1 MNEILL
7 ALKSSY
13 SSVSSPRTTSS
24 IASTGSSGSQFFDA
38 SNEISYMNITPPPS
52 YQISTE
58 LGCDSAYKDPIT
70 PLKPTVIEFDDQ
82 DKPFLDI
89 SDTETES
96 LRTED
101 ASPLTS
107 PERPPHH
114 QLHNPSPPDPDQ
126 IFTPRTRKKWSQC
139 ANNLFVSYREES
151 SDSDTHDNLK
161 ETSID
166 GIFIEFD
173 NNIPK
178 IVDKKRCSH
187 ISALARVTCV
197 HHRGPKFKKRRST
210 SSGLKSKSCD
220 RIGDE
225 KSSSG
230 GNKRPF
236 SAGNPPRK
244 KKQPK
249 PEPEQVQVPSQTI
262 DPLSFLLD
270 TRAYKP
276 SRESLS
282 ESTESLDQSSEIRQ
296 ECEEECQEEDNK
308 ETEQQVRSRRFSV
321 DEHFLEEGRYHQVRE
336 PDDPGTFRTPS
347 AVPEDLYKAVQQRTP
362 NEHIFVEYGKEIKR
376 VVTPPLPIPL
386 EKLLDKIISTFGD
399 TLTADMVPLKALY
412 IQDAQTKI
420 FYQLDDQNDV
430 VKGSHLKLHEDLVI
444 KNIDRGSSQSLEDL
458 NNSSNSS
465 LSSGGGYVIPPTANP
480 VSLPTKPTK
489 RPGKSRL
496 SLVEE
501 RLSLITHEIHTIHK
515 SDTCSEVSSQTD
527 LPVVMADPKNSL
539 SHLHTIIRTLYQ
551 NLKDTKSEL
560 MLLKRRE
567 LESRAEMDAMVRTT
581 AEEITRHIEAAMP
594 KGIRGER
601 IEADKVE
608 ADYRQIS
615 EETYANIKDL
625 ERTVEVLKSDVVK
638 RKVRLDPVQL
648 ESMEKELQS
657 YTEKVSHMNST
668 FDTLKESLKKVM
680 KEELEIIVNEE
691 QFLEDEEPMLED
703 ATVKCE
709 ELERVVETLK
719 KVATMQREKGS
730 NPLSIY
736 TASEYDIMEERH
748 GVMQAIA
755 ALVPNHDERIQSI
768 QETEE
773 IRAVQKKFQKSQSDF
788 VTEEI
793 QFKSQNLRKTN
804 AFEELEK
811 KRADALKAMYTAQP
825 PPHRFGRKTSQPQF
839 STAPERKVSISKC
852 KSMSSIGNNEE
863 DSRHFKY
870 SVTDS
875 DGDASPPPSANQ
887 LSSQS
892 AVNIKRSQSFN
903 KDKDKNS
910 SEDEKTKKKTVFG
923 FFSKKSK
930 SNSKHDDSKH
940 KDNNHS
946 TDNHV
951 GSNGD
956 VFVVDTANIKDPSNP
971 PSPAVIPRSYT
982 EGSRKNLPKSRS
994 KTDRTLSVNFD
1005 EKLSRHKK
1013 GKTRS

>member
-1 MNEILL
+1 MNKQIRREQDNLTNSHWKGGAMFNTL
-7 ALKSSY
+7 GRSRSRKEDDAQRAATLGRY
-13 SSVSSPRTTSS
+13 DNAPRYYHDDR
-24 IASTGSSGSQFFDA
+24 APPSQQR
-38 SNEISYMNITPPPS
+38 PPPRHFEDDPRNRETAFPPRDVYFDKVRS
-52 YQISTE
+52 RDEVY
-58 LGCDSAYKDPIT
+58 DSH
-70 PLKPTVIEFDDQ
+70 
-82 DKPFLDI
+82 
-89 SDTETES
+89 S
-96 LRTED
+96 
-101 ASPLTS
+101 
-107 PERPPHH
+107 
-114 QLHNPSPPDPDQ
+114 
-126 IFTPRTRKKWSQC
+126 
-139 ANNLFVSYREES
+139 
-151 SDSDTHDNLK
+151 
-161 ETSID
+161 
-166 GIFIEFD
+166 
-173 NNIPK
+173 
-178 IVDKKRCSH
+178 
-187 ISALARVTCV
+187 
-197 HHRGPKFKKRRST
+197 ST
-210 SSGLKSKSCD
+210 SSKGSRRYNTL
-220 RIGDE
+220 
-225 KSSSG
+225 
-230 GNKRPF
+230 
-236 SAGNPPRK
+236 
-244 KKQPK
+244 QPG
-249 PEPEQVQVPSQTI
+249 QAQ
-262 DPLSFLLD
+262 DF
-270 TRAYKP
+270 
-276 SRESLS
+276 
-282 ESTESLDQSSEIRQ
+282 
-296 ECEEECQEEDNK
+296 
-308 ETEQQVRSRRFSV
+308 RRFS
-321 DEHFLEEGRYHQVRE
+321 DQEDAKAQRNTVRE
-336 PDDPGTFRTPS
+336 SKMNGS
-347 AVPEDLYKAVQQRTP
+347 SKVPEDLYKAVQQRTP

>member
-1 MNEILL
+1 M
-7 ALKSSY
+7 
-13 SSVSSPRTTSS
+13 
-24 IASTGSSGSQFFDA
+24 
-38 SNEISYMNITPPPS
+38 
-52 YQISTE
+52 
-58 LGCDSAYKDPIT
+58 
-70 PLKPTVIEFDDQ
+70 
-82 DKPFLDI
+82 
-89 SDTETES
+89 
-96 LRTED
+96 
-101 ASPLTS
+101 
-107 PERPPHH
+107 
-114 QLHNPSPPDPDQ
+114 
-126 IFTPRTRKKWSQC
+126 
-139 ANNLFVSYREES
+139 FV
-151 SDSDTHDNLK
+151 
-161 ETSID
+161 
-166 GIFIEFD
+166 
-173 NNIPK
+173 
-178 IVDKKRCSH
+178 
-187 ISALARVTCV
+187 
-197 HHRGPKFKKRRST
+197 
-210 SSGLKSKSCD
+210 
-220 RIGDE
+220 
-225 KSSSG
+225 
-230 GNKRPF
+230 
-236 SAGNPPRK
+236 
-244 KKQPK
+244 
-249 PEPEQVQVPSQTI
+249 
-262 DPLSFLLD
+262 
-270 TRAYKP
+270 
-276 SRESLS
+276 
-282 ESTESLDQSSEIRQ
+282 
-296 ECEEECQEEDNK
+296 CENK
-308 ETEQQVRSRRFSV
+308 ETKTVRFNLGNVIV
-321 DEHFLEEGRYHQVRE
+321 DPGGGLARSKSTDNLLRNKAQRNTVRE
-336 PDDPGTFRTPS
+336 SKMNGS
-347 AVPEDLYKAVQQRTP
+347 SKVPEDLYKAVQQRTP